1 MRVEPVTLEG
11 THVRLEPV
19 ALNHHEALTEI
30 GLEEELWRWTPNE
43 VRTSQDMLRYIE
55 TALAEQARGGSLPF
69 AVIDRERGCVAGSTR
84 YMNIDTANR
93 RAEIGST
100 WYGQDWRRTAVNTEC
115 KYLLLRHAFET
126 LDAMRVEFKT
136 DSLNTTSRNALLRI
150 GAIEEGTFRNHMM
163 TYSGRIRHTVYFSI
177 INDDWP
183 TVKAQLEQKLAGH
196 YKYR

>member
-1 MRVEPVTLEG
+1 VHIEPVTLEG
-11 THVRLEPV
+11 THVRLEPL
-19 ALNHHEALTEI
+19 ALKHHEALAEI

-55 TALAEQARGGSLPF
+55 TALAEQARGVSLPF
-69 AVIDRERGCVAGSTR
+69 AVFDRARGCAAGSTR
-84 YMNIDTANR
+84 YMNIDMANR

-100 WYGQDWRRTAVNTEC
+100 WYGRDWRRTAVNTEC
-115 KYLLLRHAFET
+115 KYLLLCHAFEA
-126 LDAMRVEFKT
+126 LGAMRVEFKT
-136 DSLNTTSRNALLRI
+136 DSLNTASRNALLRI

-183 TVKAQLEQKLAGH
+183 AVKGALERKLS
-196 YKYR
+196 R